1 MNKVTFYI
9 ASLATLFFCSSVIA
23 QKETPPAGGTAKDFK
38 LSEKKTG
45 KLNNGL
51 KTTLVKY
58 GSIPKVS
65 INLNVSTGGVHE
77 TESENGLAQLTGE
90 MIKQGSVKMDFKT
103 LSKKVAGMGGTVN
116 VGVGKE
122 DVFIA
127 GSVLSEFAP
136 DFIEAIA
143 DLIMNP
149 AFPATELERI
159 KSNLKRDLAV
169 DMTVPQSIAQDK
181 FRSALFKDHPYGRYF
196 TKAETIDGFT
206 MENVKDFYNKNF
218 GAKRSGLYVVG
229 EFDAAA
235 VNAAI
240 NKAFGKWKAGPD
252 IYTPPVQSQNIKD
265 TLIVD
270 RKDAPQT
277 TLLIGLPT
285 LLPNDKDYVAMYVT
299 NTLLGGF
306 FGSRIT
312 SNIRESKGYTYS
324 PLSSILNRRGVSV
337 WTEAA
342 DVTSEHTVDAL
353 QEIEKEIRRLQDEPP
368 SPDELKGIQNYLTG
382 IFVLQ
387 NSTPNGIIGQLQ
399 FLDKYGLPDS
409 FLANFVK
416 NIHSVTPAQVSAIA
430 KKYMDYN
437 KMMVV
442 MVGDAKG
449 IQQQIESKGPKKA
462 F

>member
-1 MNKVTFYI
+1 MTKASFHIVSLIVLFFYI
-9 ASLATLFFCSSVIA
+9 SAIA

-45 KLNNGL
+45 KLDNGL
-51 KTTLVKY
+51 KTTLVKF
-58 GSIPKVS
+58 GSIPKVT
-65 INLNVSTGGVHE
+65 INLNISTGGVHE
-77 TESENGLAQLTGE
+77 TSSENGLADLTGE
-90 MIKQGSVKMDFKT
+90 MIKQGSVTMDFKA
-103 LSKKVAGMGGTVN
+103 LSKKVAAMGGTIN

-122 DVFIA
+122 DIFIA

-149 AFPATELERI
+149 AFPASELERI
-159 KSNLKRDLAV
+159 KANLKRDLAV
-169 DMTVPQSIAQDK
+169 DMTRPQSIAQDK
-181 FRSALFKDHPYGRYF
+181 FRAAVFKDHPYGRYF

-206 MENVKDFYNKNF
+206 LQNVKEFYEKNF
-218 GAKRSGLYVVG
+218 GARRSALYVVG

-240 NKAFGKWKAGPD
+240 SKTLSKWKAGPD
-252 IYTPPVQSQNIKD
+252 IYTPPVQAQYTKD
-265 TLIVD
+265 TLIID

-285 LLPNDKDYVAMYVT
+285 LLPKDKDYVAMYVT
-299 NTLLGGF
+299 NALLGGS

-312 SNIRESKGYTYS
+312 SNIRENKGYTYS
-324 PLSSILNRRGVSV
+324 PLSTVLNRRGAAV

-368 SPDELKGIQNYLTG
+368 SKEELKGIQNYLAG
-382 IFVLQ
+382 VFVLQ

-399 FLDKYGLPDS
+399 FLDRFGLPDS

-416 NIHSVTPAQVSAIA
+416 NIHSITPEKVSAITRR
-430 KKYMDYN
+430 YIDYS

-442 MVGDAKG
+442 MVGDEKG
-449 IQQQIESKGPKKA
+449 IQKQIESKAPKKA